1 MAKKRRH
8 KKKLK
13 YFGRKERLKRQL
25 ETVNTEKQMMS
36 KQMSLLTKKNDC
48 LKRSVSK
55 SVLLITES
63 LNGASNFN
71 SSRTLPL
78 HAGYHGGEGSGV
90 QAPCTDYKSYQHGIV
105 LLLSIPGHC
114 CSIKPILVFM

>member
-78 HAGYHGGEGSGV
+78 HAGYHGGGRGV
-90 QAPCTDYKSYQHGIV
+90 GFKPPVLTIRATNMVLSYFYPSQDTV
-105 LLLSIPGHC
+105 AQ
-114 CSIKPILVFM
+114 